1 MVIPSVAED
10 LRPLHILVVDDD
22 ALLRAFLAEE
32 LRDEGMTVIEAS
44 NADEA
49 LTYCQS
55 NAPVDLVFTDVQ
67 MPGSMDGIGLARR
80 LSNTEPSIPV
90 IVTSGAVPI
99 DSLVPEIPFI
109 AKPYAVKDARTLIF
123 STLGLEPQDTE

>member
-22 ALLRAFLAEE
+22 PLLRTFLAEG
-32 LRDEGMTVIEAS
+32 LRDAGMTVIEAS
-44 NADEA
+44 NANEA

-55 NAPVDLVFTDVQ
+55 DAPVDLVFTDVQ
-67 MPGSMDGIGLARR
+67 MPGSLDGIGLARR
-80 LSNTEPSIPV
+80 LSKTEPSIPV
-90 IVTSGAVPI
+90 IVTSGAVPG
-99 DSLVPEIPFI
+99 DSLDPEIPFI
-109 AKPYAVKDARTLIF
+109 GKPYAVKDAKTLIF